1 MERWR
6 WSGVTWRGGGVGTSK
21 ERASERTPTASLAA
35 ASGGRREWISLD
47 TEGEDKA
54 KAGKKIWK
62 PTDVT

>member
-1 MERWR
+1 VAELAQA
-6 WSGVTWRGGGVGTSK
+6 G
-21 ERASERTPTASLAA
+21 ERASERTPTPSLAA